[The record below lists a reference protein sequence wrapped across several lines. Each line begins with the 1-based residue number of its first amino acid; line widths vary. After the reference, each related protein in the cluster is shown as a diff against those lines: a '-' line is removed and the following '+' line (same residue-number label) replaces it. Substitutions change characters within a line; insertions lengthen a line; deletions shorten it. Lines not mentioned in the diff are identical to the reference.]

1 MKDIPESGLAAT
13 LDRLILCL
21 MLLALAGVL
30 TAAMG
35 FQYLDGEIPCPLCL
49 LQRVAMFACC
59 FGLIRQLRDGGSQ
72 RGAGIAMIS
81 AVLLLVISVRQ
92 TLLDIVPRPGHAY
105 IGAAVFGLHMAVWS
119 VLIAIA
125 LLIGFAVRLAVLGGP
140 NWASPAESSTLAR
153 LSTGLGLLR
162 GDTLRD
168 QLHLRARS
176 VRLWP
181 MSHDGV
187 CVAALRGRF
196 GICGLFASL

>member
-1 MKDIPESGLAAT
+1 MKDMPESTLAST
-13 LDRLILCL
+13 LDRLILSL

-49 LQRVAMFACC
+49 LERVAMFACC

-105 IGAAVFGLHMAVWS
+105 IGTAVFGLHMAVWS

-140 NWASPAESSTLAR
+140 NWASPAGLSTPAR
-153 LSTGLGLLR
+153 LRYGLGAYVAILCAINFISVLVQCGFGQCHTTGYALLR
-162 GDTLRD
+162 
-168 QLHLRARS
+168 
-176 VRLWP
+176 
-181 MSHDGV
+181 
-187 CVAALRGRF
+187 
-196 GICGLFASL
+196 

>member
-1 MKDIPESGLAAT
+1 MKAIPESALAAT

-49 LQRVAMFACC
+49 LERVAMFACC

-119 VLIAIA
+119 VLIATA

-140 NWASPAESSTLAR
+140 NRSPAEPSKLAR
-153 LSTGLGLLR
+153 LSYGLGLYVAILCAINFISVLVQCGFGQCHTTGYALLR
-162 GDTLRD
+162 
-168 QLHLRARS
+168 
-176 VRLWP
+176 
-181 MSHDGV
+181 
-187 CVAALRGRF
+187 
-196 GICGLFASL
+196 

>member
-1 MKDIPESGLAAT
+1 MKDIPESALAPT

-49 LQRVAMFACC
+49 LERVAMFACC

-81 AVLLLVISVRQ
+81 AVLLLVISARQ

-140 NWASPAESSTLAR
+140 NWASPAEPSKLAR
-153 LSTGLGLLR
+153 LSYGLGLYVAILCAINFISVLVQCGFGQCHTTGYALLR
-162 GDTLRD
+162 
-168 QLHLRARS
+168 
-176 VRLWP
+176 
-181 MSHDGV
+181 
-187 CVAALRGRF
+187 
-196 GICGLFASL
+196 

>member
-1 MKDIPESGLAAT
+1 MKDILDSDLAAT

-49 LQRVAMFACC
+49 LERVAMFACC
-59 FGLIRQLRDGGSQ
+59 FGLIQQLRDGGSQ
-72 RGAGIAMIS
+72 RGAGIAMIF

-105 IGAAVFGLHMAVWS
+105 IGSAVFGLHMAVWS
-119 VLIAIA
+119 VLIAVA

-140 NWASPAESSTLAR
+140 RWASPAERSTLPR
-153 LSTGLGLLR
+153 LSYGLGVYVAILCAINFMSVLVQCGFGQCHTTGYALLR
-162 GDTLRD
+162 
-168 QLHLRARS
+168 
-176 VRLWP
+176 
-181 MSHDGV
+181 
-187 CVAALRGRF
+187 
-196 GICGLFASL
+196 

>member
-1 MKDIPESGLAAT
+1 MQDISEAVLAT
-13 LDRLILCL
+13 LDRLLLCV

-49 LQRVAMFACC
+49 LERAAMFACC

-81 AVLLLVISVRQ
+81 AVVLLVISVRQ

-105 IGAAVFGLHMAVWS
+105 IGAPVFGLHMAVWS

-125 LLIGFAVRLAVLGGP
+125 LLIGFAVRLAVLGGTDWTP
-140 NWASPAESSTLAR
+140 PTERSTLRR
-153 LSTGLGLLR
+153 LSTGLGLYVAILC
-162 GDTLRD
+162 
-168 QLHLRARS
+168 AINFIS
-176 VRLWP
+176 VLVQC
-181 MSHDGV
+181 G
-187 CVAALRGRF
+187 F
-196 GICGLFASL
+196 GQCHTTGYVLLP